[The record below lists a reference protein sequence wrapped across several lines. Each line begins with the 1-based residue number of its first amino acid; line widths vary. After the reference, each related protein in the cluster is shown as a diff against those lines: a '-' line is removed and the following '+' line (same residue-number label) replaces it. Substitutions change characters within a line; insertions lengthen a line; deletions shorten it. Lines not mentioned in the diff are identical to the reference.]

1 MYLEK
6 SNQQLLVDLR
16 QAKIENDQIEREKIK
31 LAAQVS
37 DLVEENEQLYRNEE
51 RARRINE
58 DLQNARA

>member
-1 MYLEK
+1 MEK
-6 SNQQLLVDLR
+6 SNQQLLVDLK

-58 DLQNARA
+58 ELQNARA

>member
-6 SNQQLLVDLR
+6 SNQQLLVDLK

-58 DLQNARA
+58 ELQNARA

>member
-6 SNQQLLVDLR
+6 SNQQLMADLK
-16 QAKIENDQIEREKIK
+16 QARLENDMVEREKTRQATQI
-31 LAAQVS
+31 A

-58 DLQNARA
+58 EL